1 MQAFWDAR
9 AKENALYFVYN
20 QIDYNS
26 PDAELFWTEGAR
38 TVDVILDSLGV
49 SLGPEDEVVEIGCG
63 VGRLT
68 RTLAARARSVRALD
82 VSTEMLARAREA
94 NPALDN
100 VTWIHGDGTSLT
112 GIESASA
119 DVCFSHVVF
128 QHIPDPA
135 ITLGY
140 VREMGRV
147 LRPGGWA
154 GFHISNDPGAHRTRW
169 GKWLMRWGPLGLF
182 GRAPKGQGDPAWI
195 GSAVDLDDLRDTAT
209 EALLSVERVVHQ
221 GTPFCFVLLR
231 RR

>member
-1 MQAFWDAR
+1 MQDFWDAR

-49 SLGPEDEVVEIGCG
+49 SVGPQDEVVEIGCG

-94 NPALDN
+94 NPGLDN
-100 VTWIHGDGTSLT
+100 VTWVHGDGTSLT
-112 GIESASA
+112 GIENASA

-154 GFHISNDPGAHRTRW
+154 GFHISNDRRAHRARW
-169 GKWLMRWGPLGLF
+169 GKRLMRWPLRLF
-182 GRAPKGQGDPAWI
+182 GRAPRGQGDPAWI

-209 EALLSVERVVHQ
+209 EALLNVERVAHP